1 MGQAE
6 IAQRVVVVT
15 GAAEGIGWGIA
26 RRFALAGYPTAML
39 DIQADRLEQAAQTLR
54 DEGCRVVSHVVDAS
68 DRAQIEAAYAK
79 IREELGPISIVVP
92 NAGIANFIPFM
103 SMTTEQW
110 DQMIRINL
118 SGVFHTIQA
127 AVPDMIAGGWG
138 RIITI
143 SSHAGQ
149 SGSPMQVHYTSAKS
163 GVIGMTKALAR
174 ELAAH
179 GITVNSIPPSL
190 VETPQMHRTKATGEF
205 PVDMIVQMIP
215 ISRPGQPEEIGG
227 ACLFLASDD
236 ASYITGQ
243 LLGVNGGMHM

>member
-39 DIQADRLEQAAQTLR
+39 DIQADRLEQSAQTLR
-54 DEGCRVVSHVVDAS
+54 DEGCRVMSHVVDAS

-79 IREELGPISIVVP
+79 IREELGPISIAVP

-103 SMTTEQW
+103 SMTAEQW